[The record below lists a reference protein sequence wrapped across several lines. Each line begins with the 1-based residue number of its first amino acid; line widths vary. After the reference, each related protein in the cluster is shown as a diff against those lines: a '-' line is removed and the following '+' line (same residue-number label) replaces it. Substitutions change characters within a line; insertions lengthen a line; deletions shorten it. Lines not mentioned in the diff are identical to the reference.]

1 MSHKYKAGFLLNI
14 CVLMLCVLTLCMF
27 GCGKE
32 QPDADLSETEQI
44 TEPAEEDS
52 IYITLYL
59 YDESED
65 VPESTEGQKS
75 DPNGVEGMNAVMV
88 STIGKDQLSAETIV
102 SEYNRLIIASSYD
115 EPLTVNEVRESG
127 SQVWV
132 DFDSESVKALQ
143 EKGKSF
149 RRSSIWPAAST
160 TIWLMWMIFISPWTA
175 EKISPLGIYGLRRT
189 GLFIPES
196 FLWKGKKPLAVRR
209 HRNKHQ
215 VLKNGYYKYIIVKET
230 DAKPDKHTKNCK

>member
-1 MSHKYKAGFLLNI
+1 MSHKYKAGFLLNV

-75 DPNGVEGMNAVMV
+75 DPNGVEGRNAVRV

-115 EPLTVNEVRESG
+115 DR
-127 SQVWV
+127 
-132 DFDSESVKALQ
+132 LQ
-143 EKGKSF
+143 
-149 RRSSIWPAAST
+149 
-160 TIWLMWMIFISPWTA
+160 
-175 EKISPLGIYGLRRT
+175 
-189 GLFIPES
+189 
-196 FLWKGKKPLAVRR
+196 
-209 HRNKHQ
+209 
-215 VLKNGYYKYIIVKET
+215 
-230 DAKPDKHTKNCK
+230 

>member
-115 EPLTVNEVRESG
+115 EPLTVNEVREAG

-143 EKGKSF
+143 LEEGTEGQLFYNLARSIDDNLADVDDIYFTMDGGKDF
-149 RRSSIWPAAST
+149 TLGHLWFEADRPFYSSIVPLEGEEAAGSE
-160 TIWLMWMIFISPWTA
+160 A
-175 EKISPLGIYGLRRT
+175 A
-189 GLFIPES
+189 PE
-196 FLWKGKKPLAVRR
+196 
-209 HRNKHQ
+209 
-215 VLKNGYYKYIIVKET
+215 
-230 DAKPDKHTKNCK
+230 